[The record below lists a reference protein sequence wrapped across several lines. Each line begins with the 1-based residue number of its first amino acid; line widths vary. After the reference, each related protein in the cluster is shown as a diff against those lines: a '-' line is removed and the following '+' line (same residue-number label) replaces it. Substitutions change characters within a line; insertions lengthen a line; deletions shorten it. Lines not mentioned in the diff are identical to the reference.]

1 MTGIDP
7 SVGAT
12 TMTAKAE
19 LTYLRAGDALP
30 ESHKLASDIISFTG
44 ARSRIVMPIAP
55 GALIDSKSFAPA
67 RAFTAVLA
75 ARGICSYLFIVGCI
89 SNANPKR

>member
-1 MTGIDP
+1 
-7 SVGAT
+7 
-12 TMTAKAE
+12 MTAKAE

-30 ESHKLASDIISFTG
+30 ESRKLASDIISFTG

-75 ARGICSYLFIVGCI
+75 ARGCNYLFIVGCI